1 MSYMEP
7 VIGQKRQHERVPLR
21 MTASLRESGGRKY
34 DIIVFDLSLSGCRCE
49 ALFTVN
55 PGSRIWIQIPGMQ
68 SIETVVIRRDR
79 FILGCQFVNKLHP
92 ATFDH
97 IRTKF

>member
-1 MSYMEP
+1 
-7 VIGQKRQHERVPLR
+7 
-21 MTASLRESGGRKY
+21 
-34 DIIVFDLSLSGCRCE
+34 
-49 ALFTVN
+49 
-55 PGSRIWIQIPGMQ
+55 MQ